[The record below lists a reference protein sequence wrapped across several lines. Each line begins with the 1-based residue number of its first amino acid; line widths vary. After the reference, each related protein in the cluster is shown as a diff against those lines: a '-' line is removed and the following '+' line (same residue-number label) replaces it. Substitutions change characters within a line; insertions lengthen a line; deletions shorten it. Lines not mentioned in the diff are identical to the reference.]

1 MQDSLFYEIALTQI
15 FMVGPR
21 TARTLIENMG
31 SAEAVF
37 KEDPNILKKI
47 GNVGSYLADEAY
59 RSEALKRAEEE
70 MLFIEK
76 NNIKAISY
84 RDEAFSQR
92 LAQCNDAP
100 LVLYQSGNCDLNN
113 AKFLSIVG
121 TRKITKY
128 GKDITSSLIKELSKT
143 NNNVVIVSGLAYGVD
158 ITAHRAALDYGV
170 KTIGIVAHGL
180 DRLYPAAHRQVASN
194 MIQQGGA
201 VVTEFLSRTNPDP
214 QNFVQ
219 RNRIV
224 AGLCDAVIVIES
236 ANKGGALITA
246 NLGNDYNRDVFA
258 FPGRVNDEA
267 SAGCNSLI
275 RNNKA
280 QLITSAD
287 DLISIMGWDNTKSV
301 AAQQQLFADE
311 LPDEQ
316 QQIINLL
323 NGEAKHINQ
332 ISTSIN
338 MPIQKTSALLT
349 EMVFSDLIEQLP
361 GDVFAKKGI

>member
-1 MQDSLFYEIALTQI
+1 MQNSLFYEIALTQI

-59 RSEALKRAEEE
+59 RSEALMRAEEE

-100 LVLYQSGNCDLNN
+100 LVLYQSGDCDLNS

-224 AGLCDAVIVIES
+224 AGLCDAVVVVES
-236 ANKGGALITA
+236 ANKGGSLITA

-258 FPGRVNDEA
+258 FPGRVNDES

-280 QLITSAD
+280 QLITSAE
-287 DLISIMGWDNTKSV
+287 DLISIMGWDNTISEAK
-301 AAQQQLFADE
+301 QQQLFDDE
-311 LPDEQ
+311 LPNEQ

-323 NGEAKHINQ
+323 NGEPKHINQ
-332 ISTSIN
+332 ISTTIN

-361 GDVFAKKGI
+361 GDFFAKKGI